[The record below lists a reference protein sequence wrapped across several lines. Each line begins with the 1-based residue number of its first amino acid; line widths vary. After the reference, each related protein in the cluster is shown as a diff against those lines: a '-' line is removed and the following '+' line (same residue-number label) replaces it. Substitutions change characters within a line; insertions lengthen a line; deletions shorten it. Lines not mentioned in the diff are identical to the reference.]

1 MKALNYILGLD
12 LGIASVG
19 WSVVEIDENEYPIR
33 LIDVGVRTFERA
45 EVPKTGDSL
54 ALARRLARSTRRL
67 IRRRAFRLL
76 KARRLLKHH
85 QIVNAEE
92 LTQLPNQCWELRA
105 KGLDS
110 LLSNK
115 EWAAVLLHLLK
126 HRGYLSQRKNEAQS
140 ADKEMGALLSG
151 VANNHKLLMENN
163 YRTPADIA
171 VKKFAVEEGHMRNQR
186 GAYTHTFNRL
196 DLLAEMKLLFNRQRE
211 LGSAYASGEL
221 EHEFCRIVAV
231 AKTGTIRRGDFK
243 DAGQMHL

>member
-1 MKALNYILGLD
+1 M
-12 LGIASVG
+12 
-19 WSVVEIDENEYPIR
+19 
-33 LIDVGVRTFERA
+33 
-45 EVPKTGDSL
+45 
-54 ALARRLARSTRRL
+54 
-67 IRRRAFRLL
+67 
-76 KARRLLKHH
+76 
-85 QIVNAEE
+85 
-92 LTQLPNQCWELRA
+92 

-163 YRTPADIA
+163 YRTPAEIA

-221 EHEFCRIVAV
+221 EHEFCELLLWQNRHCQA
-231 AKTGTIRRGDFK
+231 RRF
-243 DAGQMHL
+243 